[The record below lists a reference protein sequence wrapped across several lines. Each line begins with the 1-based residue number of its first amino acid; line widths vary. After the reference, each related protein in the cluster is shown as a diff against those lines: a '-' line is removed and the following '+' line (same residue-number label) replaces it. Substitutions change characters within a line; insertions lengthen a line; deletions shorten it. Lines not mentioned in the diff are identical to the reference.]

1 MSNLVDHELERL
13 RRERDEARKQLGQ
26 VLYLT
31 KAPSTQA
38 LVDGYLEAGRLREAL
53 VDARELISRWEQS
66 FGWIVQATWELSEA
80 KSIAEHSLA
89 EMKCEHAWGPLPDW
103 DDDAEPWEQCSSCKA
118 NRPQREALYAAFAAL
133 APAPGPAGE
142 RQGG

>member
-1 MSNLVDHELERL
+1 MLSDQEL
-13 RRERDEARKQLGQ
+13 A
-26 VLYLT
+26 
-31 KAPSTQA
+31 A
-38 LVDGYLEAGRLREAL
+38 LREAL

-66 FGWIVQATWELSEA
+66 FGLIVDATWELSEV

-103 DDDAEPWEQCSSCKA
+103 DADAEPWEQCATCKA

-133 APAPGPAGE
+133 EVRDGLL
-142 RQGG
+142 